1 MINQIENSHFTNK
14 PELKAKL
21 QYLKDCWLFLPEQIK
36 NLPKE
41 LINNWAQQISSQ
53 IDQLSHGHMFA
64 CPVEEVQADLI
75 QGMAMALTSPDQKQV
90 LSFIKKMAW
99 PNSHGTACW
108 EVGSLFT
115 VPSIQ
120 NLGVGRYMVNAF
132 CKHSALMSVS
142 EPVISV
148 VTTDN
153 TPSLAVFRA
162 CQWAE
167 IQPATEECVNFSA
180 YDVNGANIFDNWG
193 LPSSVFVLPKLSV
206 KKTT

>member
-115 VPSIQ
+115 VPSVQ
-120 NLGVGRYMVNAF
+120 NLGVGLCFGLVSGQKFSQQPKSVPIFLPTMLMVLIFSTIGACPPVFLF
-132 CKHSALMSVS
+132 CQNYQL
-142 EPVISV
+142 
-148 VTTDN
+148 
-153 TPSLAVFRA
+153 
-162 CQWAE
+162 
-167 IQPATEECVNFSA
+167 
-180 YDVNGANIFDNWG
+180 
-193 LPSSVFVLPKLSV
+193 
-206 KKTT
+206 KKQHERCS